1 MIMTKTPLRITFVGG
16 GTDMP
21 GYYRK
26 YNNGAVVSAAIN
38 KYIHI
43 VVNKKFD
50 NHIRVSY
57 SRTEIVD
64 SVDKINH
71 PSVREALKLLEIDG
85 GIEIVSISDIPSGG
99 TGLGSSSTFL
109 VGLLNALHAWKG
121 EFVSPKELAE
131 EAVHIERGILK
142 EPGGKQDQYMAAYG
156 GIKLMEFNKDDSVV
170 ITPIVAKENHYGL
183 LRKHLMLLYT
193 GTQRSSASIHTKQI
207 TSINSHIT
215 AYNSMRDISY
225 RLFDSLRSG
234 KWLVTGRLL
243 DENWQLKKTLSEGI
257 SDSSIDK
264 MYKKAIK
271 LGAEGG
277 KLVGAGGGG
286 FLLMFASPDKHAAI
300 KKALPKLREEPF
312 EFEAEGSRV
321 VYVGE

>member
-1 MIMTKTPLRITFVGG
+1 
-16 GTDMP
+16 
-21 GYYRK
+21 
-26 YNNGAVVSAAIN
+26 
-38 KYIHI
+38 
-43 VVNKKFD
+43 
-50 NHIRVSY
+50 
-57 SRTEIVD
+57 
-64 SVDKINH
+64 
-71 PSVREALKLLEIDG
+71 
-85 GIEIVSISDIPSGG
+85 
-99 TGLGSSSTFL
+99 
-109 VGLLNALHAWKG
+109 
-121 EFVSPKELAE
+121 
-131 EAVHIERGILK
+131 
-142 EPGGKQDQYMAAYG
+142 
-156 GIKLMEFNKDDSVV
+156 
-170 ITPIVAKENHYGL
+170 
-183 LRKHLMLLYT
+183 
-193 GTQRSSASIHTKQI
+193 
-207 TSINSHIT
+207 
-215 AYNSMRDISY
+215 MRDISY